1 MRTRK
6 VLRLRLDYLE
16 VLVVL
21 SCNFV
26 LPVAVETV
34 EMPGFSTSITR
45 GNFSASSGFSA
56 CQTKLAGTS
65 N

>member
-1 MRTRK
+1 MRTWK
-6 VLRLRLDYLE
+6 VLRFRGITLKG
-16 VLVVL
+16 LVVL

-26 LPVAVETV
+26 LPVAAETV
-34 EMPGFSTSITR
+34 EMPGFSTSVTR
-45 GNFSASSGFSA
+45 GFSA